1 MDYSF
6 FDFLTLVGSLGMFLY
21 GMKIMSEGLQKV
33 AGDKLRNI
41 LSAMT
46 TNRFTGVLTGILIT
60 ALIQSSSAT
69 TVMVVSFVNAGLL
82 TLTQSISVIM
92 GANVGT
98 TVTAWII
105 SIFGFKVNISI
116 FSLPLIG
123 ICIPLIFSNKSKR
136 KSWGEFLMGFAFLF
150 MGLDFLKT
158 SVPDLQS
165 NPEILSVLQGYTSM
179 GYASIFLFLLLGTIL
194 TIIVQS
200 SSATVAITLIMCT
213 KGWIPFEMAAA
224 MVLGENI
231 GTTITANIAAIS
243 ANISARRAA
252 IAHLMFNVFGVIW
265 VLILFYPF
273 TRMIAWIVTNYG
285 PGDPYEMTK
294 FLDTLSPETI
304 AMITNPVNTLT
315 DPKLIALQKE
325 LLSLQ
330 VSVSYGLSLFH
341 TIFNITNVC
350 IMIWFIKFYVYV
362 CSAIVKPKK
371 GSDEEEFQ
379 LRYISSGMLSTSELS
394 LMQAKKEIAVY
405 GDRTYRMLN
414 MVKELYYEKEENN
427 FLKIYSR
434 IEKYESIS
442 DRMEIEI
449 ANYLTYVAEGRLSS
463 ESKEEIRTMLRA
475 VTEIESIAD
484 SCNNLARGIKRR
496 NEGKSEFPQELN
508 KNMDRMF
515 DLIDKAL
522 VRMNEILHKMET
534 VPEDI
539 NASYNIE
546 NEINNYR
553 NQLKV
558 HNMEDVN
565 QKKYDYQDGVYYM
578 DMVAECEKLGD
589 YVLNVVQAIIEK
601 KI

>member
-6 FDFLTLVGSLGMFLY
+6 FDFLTLIGSLGLFLY

-33 AGDKLRNI
+33 AGDKMRGI

-46 TNRFTGVLTGILIT
+46 SNRVTGVLTGVLIT

-82 TLTQSISVIM
+82 SLAQSIGVIM

-105 SIFGFKVNISI
+105 SLYGFKVDISAFAI
-116 FSLPLIG
+116 PLIG
-123 ICIPLIFSNKSKR
+123 LSIPLIFSEKSRR
-136 KSWGEFLMGFAFLF
+136 KSIGEFLMGFAFLF
-150 MGLDFLKT
+150 MGLSYLKD

-165 NPEILSVLQGYTSM
+165 NPQILAFLQNYTSM
-179 GYASIFLFLLLGTIL
+179 GYTSLLIFLGIGSLLTV
-194 TIIVQS
+194 IVQS

-213 KGWIPFEMAAA
+213 KGWIPFDMAAA
-224 MVLGENI
+224 MILGENI
-231 GTTITANIAAIS
+231 GTTITANIAAIPANAS
-243 ANISARRAA
+243 AKRAA
-252 IAHLMFNVFGVIW
+252 IAHLMFNVFGVLW
-265 VLILFYPF
+265 VMALFYPF
-273 TRMIAWIVTNYG
+273 TQMVSWIVTNYG
-285 PGDPYEMTK
+285 PGDPHQMTE
-294 FLDTLSPETI
+294 FLANLDSRTISLITSNAELS
-304 AMITNPVNTLT
+304 
-315 DPKLIALQKE
+315 DPKLIALQKQ

-341 TIFNITNVC
+341 TMFNIANIC
-350 IMIWFIKFYVYV
+350 IMVWFVNFYVYV
-362 CSAIVKPKK
+362 CSAIIKPKTT
-371 GSDEEEFQ
+371 DEEEEFQ
-379 LRYISSGMLSTSELS
+379 LRYIPSGILSTAELS

-405 GDRTYRMLN
+405 GERTYRMFG
-414 MVKELYYEKEENN
+414 MVKDLYYESNEDN

-449 ANYLTYVAEGRLSS
+449 ANYLTFVSEGRLSS

-484 SCNNLARGIKRR
+484 SCNNLARAIRRR
-496 NEGKSEFPQELN
+496 NEGKGEFTEMLN
-508 KNMDRMF
+508 HNMDQMF
-515 DLIDKAL
+515 AIVDESIKQ
-522 VRMNEILHKMET
+522 MNIVLHKAE
-534 VPEDI
+534 VVHDDI
-539 NASYNIE
+539 NVSYNIE

-553 NQLKV
+553 NQLKIK
-558 HNMEDVN
+558 NMEDIN
-565 QKKYDYQDGVYYM
+565 LKQYDYQVGVYYM

-589 YVLNVVQAIIEK
+589 YVINVVQAVVEK
-601 KI
+601 KV